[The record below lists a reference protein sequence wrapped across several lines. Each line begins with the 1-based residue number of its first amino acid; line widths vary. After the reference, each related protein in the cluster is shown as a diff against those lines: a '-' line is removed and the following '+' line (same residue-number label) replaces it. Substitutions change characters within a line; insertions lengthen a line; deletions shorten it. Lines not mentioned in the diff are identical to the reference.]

1 VSGVV
6 GRALGAVVPVRVR
19 AVLARLLLRLPEAV
33 QRRLAGAPVR
43 MDGQQLATEVQL
55 ILRLSGD
62 PGRESSVA
70 ASRRR
75 LRMVTRVAGGRRI
88 EQVLT
93 SELAIASQ
101 AGTIRARL
109 YRPAGLRADASRAG
123 SPEPD
128 SLQADIPAAG
138 NPATDGLGAPR
149 RAPLPLLVYYHGG
162 GWVQGDLDTHDN
174 VCRFLARHAGTAVL
188 APAYRLAPEHPFP
201 AAVNDALAAYRY
213 AARHAEELGADPAA
227 LAVGGDSAGGNLAV
241 VVARL
246 AAGDPRPPVF
256 QLLLYPGTDAV
267 EVSPSRR
274 LFGAGFQLTEERI
287 QWFLDQY
294 LPDRADRA
302 DPRASPAYEPRPQ
315 LLPPTFLATAG
326 FDPLRDEGEQLGAR
340 LAAAGVPVAVRRF
353 DDLCHGFA
361 NAVGIG
367 RRGREAML
375 EIAGALR
382 AGLALGAAANRA
394 PRRAPAGPLPEQP
407 PDVLGVQARAED
419 VAVVHDAG
427 E

>member
-1 VSGVV
+1 MLR
-6 GRALGAVVPVRVR
+6 RALGAVVPVRVR
-19 AVLARLLLRLPEAV
+19 ALLARMLLRLPEAA

-43 MDGQQLATEVQL
+43 VDGQQLATEVQL

-62 PGRESSVA
+62 TGRDAGVA

-88 EQVLT
+88 EPVLT
-93 SELAIASQ
+93 RELAIASQ
-101 AGTIRARL
+101 AGTIGARL
-109 YRPAGLRADASRAG
+109 YRPAGPLADDVRAG
-123 SPEPD
+123 GPE
-128 SLQADIPAAG
+128 AG
-138 NPATDGLGAPR
+138 GPGAPQ
-149 RAPLPLLVYYHGG
+149 RAPMPLLVYYHGG

-174 VCRFLARHAGTAVL
+174 VCRFLARYAGTAVL

-201 AAVNDALAAYRY
+201 AAVNDALAAFRY
-213 AARHAEELGADPAA
+213 AAQHAEELGADPAA
-227 LAVGGDSAGGNLAV
+227 LAVGGDSAGGNLAAA
-241 VVARL
+241 VARL

-256 QLLLYPGTDAV
+256 QLLIYPGTDAV
-267 EVSPSRR
+267 EVSRSRR
-274 LFGAGFQLTEERI
+274 LFGTGLQLTEERI
-287 QWFLDQY
+287 QWFLDHY

-302 DPRASPAYEPRPQ
+302 DPRASPVYEPRPQ

-326 FDPLRDEGEQLGAR
+326 FDPLRDEGEALAAR
-340 LAAAGVPVAVRRF
+340 LAAVGVPVAVRRF

-382 AGLALGAAANRA
+382 AGLALSAAANRA
-394 PRRAPAGPLPEQP
+394 PGRALAEQP
-407 PDVLGVQARAED
+407 PDVLGVQAGAED
-419 VAVVHDAG
+419 VPVVHDAG

>member
-1 VSGVV
+1 LPPRRHILANAAAVRRLAGVLR
-6 GRALGAVVPVRVR
+6 RALGAVVPVRAR
-19 AVLARLLLRLPEAV
+19 ALLARLLLRLPETA
-33 QRRLAGAPVR
+33 QRRLAGGPVVV
-43 MDGQQLATEVQL
+43 DGQQLATEVQL

-62 PGRESSVA
+62 TGRETSVA

-75 LRMVTRVAGGRRI
+75 LRLITAVAGGRRI
-88 EQVLT
+88 EPVLT
-93 SELAIASQ
+93 RELAIASQ
-101 AGTIRARL
+101 AGTIAARL
-109 YRPAGLRADASRAG
+109 YRPDG
-123 SPEPD
+123 S
-128 SLQADIPAAG
+128 AA
-138 NPATDGLGAPR
+138 PH
-149 RAPLPLLVYYHGG
+149 RAPYPLLVYYHGG

-174 VCRFLARHAGTAVL
+174 VCRFLAVHAGTAVL
-188 APAYRLAPEHPFP
+188 APDYRLAPEHPFP
-201 AAVNDALAAYRY
+201 AAVNDALATLRY
-213 AARHAEELGADPAA
+213 AARHAEELGADPSA
-227 LAVGGDSAGGNLAV
+227 LAVGGDSAGGNLAA

-256 QLLLYPGTDAV
+256 QLLIYPGTDAV
-267 EVSPSRR
+267 QVSGSRR

-302 DPRASPAYEPRPQ
+302 DPRASPIYEQRPQ

-326 FDPLRDEGEQLGAR
+326 FDPLRDEGELLAAR

-394 PRRAPAGPLPEQP
+394 AGRPLAEQP

-419 VAVVHDAG
+419 VPVVHDAG